1 MISIVSDSIM
11 AEKKFPFSTH
21 RSRKIEKFVQFTQK
35 KEAFCDTI
43 QEDSTG
49 GRNNGKYT
57 SSHSR
62 HHHFRH
68 GFRRT
73 GKRTA
78 ARKQFLY
85 HRANGTSLPGKGNQ
99 YHQHRHGCTPAD
111 YQHPVRPNRTA
122 QRNQLQGNL
131 FQRIRC
137 KKRDNTPPC
146 RPSSVVRGRFISV
159 LFILNQAI
167 RRMITP
173 MR

>member
-1 MISIVSDSIM
+1 MISIASDSIM

-35 KEAFCDTI
+35 RKGFCDTI
-43 QEDSTG
+43 QGDSTG

-57 SSHSR
+57 GSHSR

-73 GKRTA
+73 GKRAA
-78 ARKQFLY
+78 ARKQSLY
-85 HRANGTSLPGKGNQ
+85 HRTNGTSLPRKGNQ